1 MFKITHKNIKKYSEN
16 FNQSSKNI
24 LARNAINNAHIED
37 IMINTQFLKQQN
49 EIFSNHIDVKV
60 NTSNQGHSGRC
71 WIFSLVNL
79 IRLKMID
86 KYFLDENFELS
97 QNYLHF
103 WHKFESANYFLNN
116 IVKTRKQEVD
126 SRLVYSFLD
135 EPISDGGHWCML
147 INIVEKYGLIPKNQM
162 KETVHSS
169 HSSEVNNYLNR
180 YLRSQAAII
189 RQLTD
194 KEIDKNLE
202 TYLDKILNN
211 IYKILII
218 FLGEPPQKINWRYY
232 QEKETGKK
240 KKKYIS
246 INNITPSN
254 FYKQYVEKLY
264 NLKDK
269 RCLINYPCHTK
280 PFFHKYTVEYSSNKI
295 EGDYPV
301 YYNVPIEVM
310 KECVIKSIN
319 KNEAMWMGCDVGQ
332 YASTDLGILDTQT
345 IDYKTI
351 FDLDLKD
358 DKCTLLDFRE
368 GQVSHAMVIKGYN
381 LEKKQ
386 KYPDK
391 YLIENSWG
399 DSTGDNGNFVMSE
412 DWFNQHVYMIV
423 VDKTLISKNIT
434 EKFEKN
440 KLIQLPYWSPFGRLL
455 R

>member
-37 IMINTQFLKQQN
+37 IMINTKFLKFQN
-49 EIFSNHIDVKV
+49 EVFSNLIDIKV
-60 NTSNQGHSGRC
+60 NNSNQGHSGRC

-79 IRLKMID
+79 IRLKMIK
-86 KYFLDENFELS
+86 KYSLDENFEFS

-116 IVKTRKQEVD
+116 IVKTRKEDVD

-147 INIVEKYGLIPKNQM
+147 INIIEKYGLVPKDQM
-162 KETVHSS
+162 KETIHSS
-169 HSSEVNNYLNR
+169 HSSEVNSYLNR
-180 YLRSQAAII
+180 YLRFQASKI
-189 RQLTD
+189 RQFSEKDLN
-194 KEIDKNLE
+194 KNLE
-202 TYLDKILNN
+202 SYLDDTLNN
-211 IYKILII
+211 IYKVLVI
-218 FLGEPPQKINWRYY
+218 FLGEPPEKINWRYY
-232 QEKETGKK
+232 QEKESGKK

-246 INNITPSN
+246 INDITPIN

-264 NLKDK
+264 NLKNK
-269 RCLINYPCHTK
+269 RCLINYPCHSK
-280 PFFHKYTVEYSSNKI
+280 PYFHKYTVEYSSNKI
-295 EGDYPV
+295 EGDHPV
-301 YYNVPIEVM
+301 YYNIPIETM
-310 KECVIKSIN
+310 KECVMKSIN

-332 YASTDLGILDTQT
+332 YSSTDLGILDTKT

-351 FDLDLKD
+351 FDFDID
-358 DKCTLLDFRE
+358 NDKCTLLDFRE

-399 DSTGDNGNFVMSE
+399 DNTGDNGNFVMS
-412 DWFNQHVYMIV
+412 DAWFNQHVYMIV
-423 VDKTLISKNIT
+423 VDKTLIPKDIT
-434 EKFEKN
+434 QKFEKN
-440 KLIQLPYWSPFGRLL
+440 KLIKLPYWSPFGRLL

>member
-1 MFKITHKNIKKYSEN
+1 MFKITHKNIKRYSDI
-16 FNQSSKNI
+16 FNKSSKNI
-24 LARNAINNAHIED
+24 LARNAINNSHIED
-37 IMINTQFLKQQN
+37 IMINTKFLKHQN
-49 EIFSNHIDVKV
+49 EVFSNLIDIKV
-60 NTSNQGHSGRC
+60 HNSNQGHSGRC

-79 IRLKMID
+79 IRLKMIEN
-86 KYFLDENFELS
+86 YSLDEYFEFS

-116 IVKTRKQEVD
+116 IVKTRKEDVD

-147 INIVEKYGLIPKNQM
+147 INIIEKYGLVPKDQM
-162 KETVHSS
+162 KETIHSS
-169 HSSEVNNYLNR
+169 HSSEVNSYLNR
-180 YLRSQAAII
+180 YLRFQASKI
-189 RQLTD
+189 RQLSEKD
-194 KEIDKNLE
+194 LNNKLE
-202 TYLDKILNN
+202 TYLDEILKNV
-211 IYKILII
+211 YKVLVI
-218 FLGEPPQKINWRYY
+218 FLGEPPEMINWRYY
-232 QEKETGKK
+232 QEKESGKK

-246 INNITPSN
+246 ISDITPIN

-264 NLKDK
+264 NLKNK
-269 RCLINYPCHTK
+269 RCLINYPCHSK

-295 EGDYPV
+295 EGDHPV
-301 YYNVPIEVM
+301 YYNVPIETM
-310 KECVIKSIN
+310 KEYVMKSIN
-319 KNEAMWMGCDVGQ
+319 KKEAMWLGCDVGQ
-332 YASTDLGILDTQT
+332 YSSTDLGILDTQT

-351 FDLDLKD
+351 FDFEIEN

-368 GQVSHAMVIKGYN
+368 GQVSHAMIIKGYN

-386 KYPDK
+386 KYPNK

-399 DSTGDNGNFVMSE
+399 NHTGDNGNFVMSD

-423 VDKTLISKNIT
+423 VDKTLIPKDISQ
-434 EKFEKN
+434 KFEKN